1 MVTGSVGM
9 AVKYVNG
16 DRYEEI
22 DMANIAIL
30 GYGTVGSGVY
40 EVIKKNQEIVSKNA
54 GEAVK
59 IKHVLDLRDFPGD
72 PVEEILTHDFNDI
85 LNDEDVSVV
94 VEVMGG
100 VEPAYTFV
108 KGCLEAGK
116 SVCTSN
122 KALVAAK
129 GPELIRIARQ
139 KGINFF
145 FEASVGGGIPI
156 IRVLNLCLTA
166 DDIEEISG
174 ILNGTTNYMMTKMA
188 DEGWEFE
195 EALKTAQDLGY
206 AERNPEA
213 DIDGWDACRKIAILT
228 SLYTGKNTDYERVYT
243 EGITKISARDIRYAK
258 ELGFKIKLI
267 AESQKTDDGLVA
279 MVAPIMLKKSHP
291 LYNVDDVLNAVY
303 VRGNVLGPAMF
314 FGSGAGKLPTA
325 SAVVSDVIAAVKNKT
340 NVRVDWDDKD
350 LELCSVGSV
359 KRSFFVRV
367 SGSEEEKLDRIK
379 ELFGEVDIV
388 KAPGVTGETGF
399 VTGVMTEEEFEKG
412 FKQLEGA
419 ITRIRVDNREDK

>member
-1 MVTGSVGM
+1 M
-9 AVKYVNG
+9 AK
-16 DRYEEI
+16 
-22 DMANIAIL
+22 IAVL

-40 EVIKKNQEIVSKNA
+40 EVVKTNQAIVNANA
-54 GEAVK
+54 GEEIE
-59 IKHVLDLRDFPGD
+59 IKYVLDLRDFPGD
-72 PVEEILTHDFNDI
+72 PVEKILVHDYEVI
-85 LNDEDVSVV
+85 LNDPEVSVV

-108 KGCLEAGK
+108 KGALLNGK

-129 GPELIRIARQ
+129 GPELIKIARD
-139 KGINFF
+139 KNINFF

-156 IRVLNLCLTA
+156 IRALNECLTA

-195 EALKTAQDLGY
+195 QALKTAQDLGY

-228 SLYTGKNTDYERVYT
+228 SLYTGKNTDYEKVYT
-243 EGITKISARDIRYAK
+243 EGIGKISATDIKYAGALK
-258 ELGFKIKLI
+258 LRIKLI
-267 AESQKTDDGLVA
+267 AESQKTDEGLVVT
-279 MVAPIMLKKSHP
+279 VAPIMLKKSHP

-325 SAVVSDVIAAVKNKT
+325 SAVVSDVIAAVKNKK
-340 NVRVDWDDKD
+340 NVEVKWSDEE
-350 LELCSVGSV
+350 LELKSVGSV

-367 SGSEEEKLDRIK
+367 SGSEDKKLGEITG
-379 ELFGEVDIV
+379 LFGEVKTITVPDL
-388 KAPGVTGETGF
+388 KDEFGF
-399 VTGVMTEEEFEKG
+399 VTPVMSEDEFNKRYEK
-412 FKQLEGA
+412 LDGA
-419 ITRIRVDNREDK
+419 ITRIRVDNVQEAK